1 MRALHAAAIAAV
13 LTALLVGAAGADR
26 RDDALGLRGR
36 IWCTTTIDPVLL
48 EAADLCG
55 DGKIFTL
62 MLSSGAVIPLRAAT
76 PRVLEE
82 LDVALE
88 QAANV
93 HGALEPQTGVLV
105 VTAVEPARVIVR
117 QDDVTPRAASSAR

>member
-13 LTALLVGAAGADR
+13 LVALLAGAAGADR
-26 RDDALGLRGR
+26 RDDALGIRGR
-36 IWCTTTIDPVLL
+36 IWCTPTIDPVLL

-55 DGKIFTL
+55 DGRIFTL
-62 MLSSGAVIPLRAAT
+62 MLASGTVIPLRAAT

-88 QAANV
+88 QAAIV

-105 VTAVEPARVIVR
+105 VTAVEPARVVVR
-117 QDDVTPRAASSAR
+117 HDVTPRAASSAP

>member
-13 LTALLVGAAGADR
+13 LVALLAGAAGADR
-26 RDDALGLRGR
+26 RDDAGIRGR
-36 IWCTTTIDPVLL
+36 IWCTPTIDPVLL

-55 DGKIFTL
+55 DGRIFTL
-62 MLSSGAVIPLRAAT
+62 MLASGTVIPLRAAA

-88 QAANV
+88 QAAIV

-105 VTAVEPARVIVR
+105 VTAVEPARVVVR
-117 QDDVTPRAASSAR
+117 RDVTPRAASSAP